1 MSIPSSPHDTFNL
14 RPLADV
20 AVRVTAPALPAT
32 SEAPSETFYLNRFPL
47 LSRSGYFREVL
58 LAQTAALAAV
68 SSTSS
73 GGAGAGSGPS
83 GTPVVETVS
92 SDSESACCST
102 VLGGCGLGLVC
113 VWGGGVGHL
122 NVGRSSSRAHD
133 ASATRGL
140 RSPWLICMCYAWY
153 AS

>member
-20 AVRVTAPALPAT
+20 AVRVTAPALPET

-73 GGAGAGSGPS
+73 GGVGAGSGPS

-102 VLGGCGLGLVC
+102 VLGAWV
-113 VWGGGVGHL
+113 GGGHL
-122 NVGRSSSRAHD
+122 R
-133 ASATRGL
+133 
-140 RSPWLICMCYAWY
+140 
-153 AS
+153 